1 MLDLILIILLILLII
16 NPPFLS
22 DEYISELNN
31 FCEEN
36 LTNGEKTNYN
46 NN

>member
-1 MLDLILIILLILLII
+1 MMDLILLILMLILII

>member
-1 MLDLILIILLILLII
+1 MLDLILVILIVLLII
-16 NPPFLS
+16 EPPFLL

>member
-1 MLDLILIILLILLII
+1 MLDLILIVIIILLIVE
-16 NPPFLS
+16 PPFLS

-31 FCEEN
+31 FCKEN
-36 LTNGEKTNYN
+36 LTNEEKTNYN